1 MDIGSPASLISG
13 VVIGAI
19 GTAMF
24 IYGKKQERPLT
35 LLTGIALCAF
45 PMFVAS
51 VVMLWLITA
60 GCIGGL
66 YVASRNG

>member
-24 IYGKKQERPLT
+24 LYGKKQERPLT

-51 VVMLWLITA
+51 VAMLWLITA